1 MANNEEA
8 RVKLTITQINKLK
21 SAAKNTTGAI
31 LRITKK
37 NFQDEQLPHQLFL
50 TARQKTKTKNVFAKN
65 MLMDKKLSPAH
76 LAKIIQSGG
85 FLSNMGSGFANLYKT
100 LGKKT
105 ITDLAAPLAK
115 DVLSGLASNMASNV
129 TSKSI
134 DKLANKLTGQGTVR
148 AGKGFTLFISND
160 FN

>member
-1 MANNEEA
+1 
-8 RVKLTITQINKLK
+8 
-21 SAAKNTTGAI
+21 
-31 LRITKK
+31 
-37 NFQDEQLPHQLFL
+37 
-50 TARQKTKTKNVFAKN
+50 
-65 MLMDKKLSPAH
+65 MDKKLSPAH

-85 FLSNMGSGFANLYKT
+85 FLSNMGSGFANLDKT

-129 TSKSI
+129 TSKAI